1 MSEQNGAQRLRLRIG
16 NISTALAEKPELLS
30 SRIAKFGSII
40 DNLDLHTK
48 PTHDHY
54 FAFITVEFP
63 DKGFQKFKASL
74 AGAVFMGRKLSV
86 DIAKP
91 DYRQRW
97 LEDSKRPDEKH
108 DARQRQFQIHL
119 ARQER
124 IKESQ
129 TPYHINR
136 FDNSIV
142 QIPPRTSY
150 MLSPH
155 TFNNLS
161 GNTKHQPPSQ
171 TLRGD
176 DSYGALTK
184 GKPIVGL
191 LTSRTS
197 GGGEFCKGRMR
208 TTPRS
213 KLAQKLQTMRIL
225 INGKATQIKAFKT
238 KLWGYEKNKTVND
251 LTWSYSDG
259 QWISGDKH
267 VIERVESVQH
277 KIQPTEQID
286 GTTLNEEIEKNTS
299 VLASLISG
307 YDFEKPV
314 ELLEDNEVETVSGIS
329 KQDIVVDTKG
339 RKKVT
344 HFDYE
349 IEGNRANDDEDAV
362 PISSEARRQLELFKE
377 SAGGPVKEQYF
388 DEDDESDFDIEA
400 LKMTSEEQDGDIEVV
415 TEGNTEVQNVSEDT
429 QAKSAQNVDNVTEKS
444 PEYTTEPSEVPEDS
458 HELSDEPSLPPQSQT
473 QPTTEALRTLLNP
486 HNESSGFKLA
496 LSEEDEDVDSDNII
510 DSSEQARLL
519 EQIKQK
525 QQQLRENGHTVQS
538 KARGLFWP
546 HSDSPFLQSQSQL
559 SKIGALA
566 ETVTLL
572 GENEPDIEGREGESP
587 FEKWFWSKRG
597 EIGRECKRRKRD
609 VARAFKKSSRG
620 RPVD

>member
-1 MSEQNGAQRLRLRIG
+1 MSELPGAQRLRLRIG
-16 NISTALAEKPELLS
+16 NIATALAEKPELLS

-63 DKGFQKFKASL
+63 DNGFQKLKTSL

-91 DYRQRW
+91 DYHQRW
-97 LEDSKRPDEKH
+97 LKDCQRPDEKH

-142 QIPPRTSY
+142 QKPPPTSY

-176 DSYGALTK
+176 DSYGVLTK

-213 KLAQKLQTMRIL
+213 KSALKLQTMRIL
-225 INGKATQIKAFKT
+225 INGKPTQIKAFKT

-251 LTWSYSDG
+251 LTWNYSDG
-259 QWISGDKH
+259 KWISGDNH
-267 VIERVESVQH
+267 VLERVETVHHKNEPTVQ
-277 KIQPTEQID
+277 TE
-286 GTTLNEEIEKNTS
+286 GTTLKEEIEKNTS
-299 VLASLISG
+299 VLASFLSG

-314 ELLEDNEVETVSGIS
+314 ELLEDNEEETVSGIS
-329 KQDIVVDTKG
+329 KQDITVDTKG

-349 IEGNRANDDEDAV
+349 IEGNRDNDNGDAL
-362 PISSEARRQLELFKE
+362 PTSAEARRQLELFKE

-388 DEDDESDFDIEA
+388 DEDDESDFDIEG
-400 LKMTSEEQDGDIEVV
+400 LKKTEEQDEDLEIVP
-415 TEGNTEVQNVSEDT
+415 EGKNTEENPQVETAGID
-429 QAKSAQNVDNVTEKS
+429 TEKYS
-444 PEYTTEPSEVPEDS
+444 EPPSEAPADSSSEAPETS
-458 HELSDEPSLPPQSQT
+458 RGSSIEP

-486 HNESSGFKLA
+486 QSESSGFKLA
-496 LSEEDEDVDSDNII
+496 LSEEDEDVDSDHII

-519 EQIKQK
+519 ERIKQK
-525 QQQLRENGHTVQS
+525 QQQLRENGHAVHSKVQ
-538 KARGLFWP
+538 GLFWP
-546 HSDSPFLQSQSQL
+546 HFDSPFLQSQSQL
-559 SKIGALA
+559 SKVGALA
-566 ETVTLL
+566 ESVTLL
-572 GENEPDIEGREGESP
+572 GENEPEIEGRDGESP

>member
-1 MSEQNGAQRLRLRIG
+1 MSEQPGAQQLRLRIG
-16 NISTALAEKPELLS
+16 NISTALAEKPDLLS

-63 DKGFQKFKASL
+63 DKGLQKLKASL

-91 DYRQRW
+91 DYQQRW
-97 LEDSKRPDEKH
+97 LKDSQRPDEKH
-108 DARQRQFQIHL
+108 DARHRQFQIHL

-142 QIPPRTSY
+142 QKPPRTSY

-155 TFNNLS
+155 TFNNIS
-161 GNTKHQPPSQ
+161 GNTKHQPPTQ
-171 TLRGD
+171 TLHGD

-225 INGKATQIKAFKT
+225 INGKPTQIKAFKT

-251 LTWSYSDG
+251 LTWSYSEG
-259 QWISGDKH
+259 KWISGDNH
-267 VIERVESVQH
+267 VLERVESVPH
-277 KIQPTEQID
+277 KNEQAE
-286 GTTLNEEIEKNTS
+286 GTDLKEEIEKNTS
-299 VLASLISG
+299 VLASFLSG

-314 ELLEDNEVETVSGIS
+314 ELLEDNEEETVSGIS
-329 KQDIVVDTKG
+329 KQDIIVDTKG

-344 HFDYE
+344 HYDYE
-349 IEGNRANDDEDAV
+349 IEGNPVNDNEEAA

-400 LKMTSEEQDGDIEVV
+400 LKKTEEQDKDLEVV
-415 TEGNTEVQNVSEDT
+415 PQSTENT
-429 QAKSAQNVDNVTEKS
+429 QAGAEIVVTKKA
-444 PEYTTEPSEVPEDS
+444 PEVTTKQPQVPEV
-458 HELSDEPSLPPQSQT
+458 ESDEQSLPSQPQA

-486 HNESSGFKLA
+486 QNESSGFKLA
-496 LSEEDEDVDSDNII
+496 LSEEDEDVDSDHII
-510 DSSEQARLL
+510 DSSEQAQLL

-525 QQQLRENGHTVQS
+525 QQQLRESGNIVQS
-538 KARGLFWP
+538 KVRGLFWP
-546 HSDSPFLQSQSQL
+546 HFDSPFLQSQSQL

-572 GENEPDIEGREGESP
+572 GENEPDIEGRDGESP

>member
-1 MSEQNGAQRLRLRIG
+1 MSEQPGAQQLRLRIG
-16 NISTALAEKPELLS
+16 NISTALAEKPDLLS

-63 DKGFQKFKASL
+63 DKGFQKLKASL

-91 DYRQRW
+91 DYHQRW
-97 LEDSKRPDEKH
+97 LKDSQRPDEKH

-129 TPYHINR
+129 TLYHINR

-142 QIPPRTSY
+142 QKPPRTSY
-150 MLSPH
+150 MLSHH
-155 TFNNLS
+155 TFNNIS
-161 GNTKHQPPSQ
+161 GNTKHQPPTQ
-171 TLRGD
+171 TLHGD
-176 DSYGALTK
+176 GSYGALTK

-225 INGKATQIKAFKT
+225 INGKPTQIKAFKT

-251 LTWSYSDG
+251 LTWNYSDG
-259 QWISGDKH
+259 KWISGDNH
-267 VIERVESVQH
+267 VLERVQSVHH
-277 KIQPTEQID
+277 KNEQAE
-286 GTTLNEEIEKNTS
+286 GTDLKEEIEKNTS
-299 VLASLISG
+299 VLASFLSG

-314 ELLEDNEVETVSGIS
+314 ELLEDNEEETVSGIS
-329 KQDIVVDTKG
+329 KQDIIVDTKG

-349 IEGNRANDDEDAV
+349 IEGNGVNDDEEAV

-400 LKMTSEEQDGDIEVV
+400 LKKTEEQDGDVEVV
-415 TEGNTEVQNVSEDT
+415 PEAQSTENI
-429 QAKSAQNVDNVTEKS
+429 QAGAETVVTKKS
-444 PEYTTEPSEVPEDS
+444 PEPTTKQPQAEVE
-458 HELSDEPSLPPQSQT
+458 SDEPSQPQSQA

-486 HNESSGFKLA
+486 QNESSGFKLA
-496 LSEEDEDVDSDNII
+496 LSEEDEDVDSDHII
-510 DSSEQARLL
+510 DSSEQAQLL

-525 QQQLRENGHTVQS
+525 QQQLRESGHGVQS
-538 KARGLFWP
+538 KVRGLFWP
-546 HSDSPFLQSQSQL
+546 HFDSPFLQSQSQL

-572 GENEPDIEGREGESP
+572 GENEPDIEGRDGESP